1 MTSVPQVLLLDGRN
15 AVNFLELHQL
25 ASENDVHLVESPAHT
40 AHWLQPCERGL
51 LEPLI
56 DTYRSIPQLTS
67 KSDQWWNEQDFV
79 AAFTEAWART
89 VSQERI
95 AAAFK
100 ACGVFPVDAL
110 AIPASQYQLH
120 SGHLTEEIL
129 SNPSVVENNA

>member
-1 MTSVPQVLLLDGRN
+1 METPS
-15 AVNFLELHQL
+15 
-25 ASENDVHLVESPAHT
+25 HT

-51 LEPLI
+51 LKPLI

-95 AAAFK
+95 AAEAASWAVMAPARAESIITETLK
-100 ACGVFPVDAL
+100 AL
-110 AIPASQYQLH
+110 AGALDQVEPPAGISPRLH
-120 SGHLTEEIL
+120 RHLIWTVSRLLSGAEI
-129 SNPSVVENNA
+129 SGPKRR